1 MAVLLVEVFS
11 FVLLL
16 CSTISDA
23 STHWIVT
30 EGGKLQAQV
39 DSVFNLHRPYD
50 LLALLRQ
57 EGRAYLLQNL
67 QDELVKKKKDIDQN
81 DKDEPGLEERY
92 YKEDSDCI
100 IAGKPL
106 TEYDLYISTV
116 LPLQNKNINGE
127 DFLEPSTL
135 NNIPP
140 DCISAYDLPFS
151 MHSFDHLHGVRL
163 RKNLTAAAE
172 LGLINA
178 VCPDENVNDY
188 GSRISDALKRNNT
201 SWVLYNMAAFYWR
214 IKGNA
219 FNVVECLRR
228 ALHFSPRQHKDVAL
242 ISLANILHRAKR
254 SKEAAVLLHAAID
267 INSDLNVNHFT
278 LGNIY
283 AVLGDYNKSVIC
295 FENTL
300 IMQKDFE
307 AAYRRKHAVKCHHKI
322 ETALEAQH
330 KTLQKTLNELRSYQK
345 RHELFEKE
353 RFVLNTEKALD
364 SEKEI
369 QQQSYENSK
378 LAKKM
383 LEQEELC
390 NDNACEWHP
399 KKLSKLSF
407 NNVKKFRDVFPN
419 WPPYTEV
426 WDGDEV
432 NNFGS
437 KTPREYLNPVK
448 ESRYVKREEYT
459 KEELSRFVYKQK
471 NWPDKQECD
480 TYVQKIP
487 AWNDFPTTYLPPENK
502 GFDVRTILSAGLGL
516 TDGVGHDLPWYP
528 PVCVN
533 LDNIPEGTQSYDH
546 LEAIKKR
553 TEVPLKL
560 YDSYMRPLLQS
571 LVPDATEEEIGQR
584 ILTALKSQVGPAWLL
599 YNVAGLYW
607 RVIGNNYHSIECL
620 RRSLYL
626 VPTKYRDVPLV
637 NLANILY
644 KWGRVDEAIILI
656 REASSINSMEPETH
670 FMLANLLAAKGNTSG
685 AIYHYE
691 ECLHQQPDHQ
701 QALTMLRALNCYI
714 KFHRAAQSSAPVAT
728 MIMKKAVENA
738 PTIFCRKDSEGFENC
753 VFEATGNCYKP
764 DTEKLK
770 ILCEGNDCNEIIS
783 GKRRPH
789 IKLEL
794 SSGIIH
800 RKLFIGEGNLQISPN
815 DCVIFND
822 GSKSEGCNLDHF
834 KYYVSIKI
842 YYLSPKLFLSS

>member
-1 MAVLLVEVFS
+1 MLIYLFNN
-11 FVLLL
+11 
-16 CSTISDA
+16 TI
-23 STHWIVT
+23 
-30 EGGKLQAQV
+30 
-39 DSVFNLHRPYD
+39 
-50 LLALLRQ
+50 
-57 EGRAYLLQNL
+57 
-67 QDELVKKKKDIDQN
+67 DII
-81 DKDEPGLEERY
+81 L
-92 YKEDSDCI
+92 S
-100 IAGKPL
+100 
-106 TEYDLYISTV
+106 
-116 LPLQNKNINGE
+116 GE
-127 DFLEPSTL
+127 DYLQPSPESTA
-135 NNIPP
+135 PP
-140 DCISAYDLPFS
+140 DCISSYELPFS
-151 MHSFDHLHGVRL
+151 MHSFDHLHGVKL

-178 VCPDENVNDY
+178 VCPEENVNDY
-188 GSRISDALKRNNT
+188 GSRINDALKRNNT

-228 ALHFSPRQHKDVAL
+228 ALHFSPRQYKDVAL

-254 SKEAAVLLHAAID
+254 SMEASVLIHAAID

-283 AVLGDYNKSVIC
+283 AVLGDYNKSITY

-300 IMQKDFE
+300 LMQKDFE

-330 KTLQKTLNELRSYQK
+330 RTLQKTLNELRSYQK
-345 RHELFEKE
+345 KHEIFEKE
-353 RFVLNTEKALD
+353 RFILSNEKVLD
-364 SEKEI
+364 SEKEK
-369 QQQSYENSK
+369 QNQNYESIKDVKKK
-378 LAKKM
+378 LD
-383 LEQEELC
+383 LEELC
-390 NDNACEWHP
+390 NQKSCEWFP
-399 KKLSKLSF
+399 KKVSKLTYQS
-407 NNVKKFRDVFPN
+407 VSEYRDIFPS
-419 WPPYTEV
+419 WPPYSENQNTE
-426 WDGDEV
+426 DIGNLE
-432 NNFGS
+432 S
-437 KTPREYLNPVK
+437 KTSREYLDPIK
-448 ESRYVKREEYT
+448 EPRYVKREEYT
-459 KEELSRFVYKQK
+459 PEELSTFIYKKK

-502 GFDVRTILSAGLGL
+502 GFDVRAILSEGLGL
-516 TDGVGHDLPWYP
+516 TNGVGHDLPWYP

-533 LDNIPEGTQSYDH
+533 LANIPESTQSYDH

-553 TEVPLKL
+553 AEIPLKL

-584 ILTALKSQVGPAWLL
+584 ILTALKSHIGPAWLL

-620 RRSLYL
+620 RRSLHF

-656 REASSINSMEPETH
+656 REASTINSMEPETH

-714 KFHRAAQSSAPVAT
+714 KFHRAAQSSAPVTT

-738 PTIFCRKDSEGFENC
+738 PTIFCRKDNQGFENC

-764 DTEKLK
+764 ENEK
-770 ILCEGNDCNEIIS
+770 C
-783 GKRRPH
+783 
-789 IKLEL
+789 
-794 SSGIIH
+794 
-800 RKLFIGEGNLQISPN
+800 LFIYDFFNCMYNIKFFSFISK
-815 DCVIFND
+815 DLMR
-822 GSKSEGCNLDHF
+822 GK
-834 KYYVSIKI
+834 
-842 YYLSPKLFLSS
+842 